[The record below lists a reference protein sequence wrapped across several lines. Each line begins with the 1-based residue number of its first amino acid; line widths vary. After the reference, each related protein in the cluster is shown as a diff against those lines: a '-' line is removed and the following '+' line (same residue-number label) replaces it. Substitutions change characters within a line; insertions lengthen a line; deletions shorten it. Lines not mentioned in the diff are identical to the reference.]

1 MRGKFCSV
9 SVEFSMKDGKKRMS
23 VDFGKRVK
31 IARKKAGY
39 TQSQLAELVDVS
51 VNHISAI
58 ERGIYETRVDT
69 LKRMADAL
77 GTTTDYL
84 VYGEENEDG
93 PLARAFLKA
102 NRMSEDDQAW
112 IADYIEAI
120 LSVKQERK

>member
-31 IARKKAGY
+31 LARKKAGY
-39 TQSQLAELVDVS
+39 TQSQLAELIDVS

-58 ERGIYETRVDT
+58 ERGVYETRVDT
-69 LKRMADAL
+69 LKGMADVL

-84 VYGEENEDG
+84 VYGEEDEEG
-93 PLARAFLKA
+93 KPT
-102 NRMSEDDQAW
+102 E
-112 IADYIEAI
+112 
-120 LSVKQERK
+120 

>member
-1 MRGKFCSV
+1 
-9 SVEFSMKDGKKRMS
+9 MKDGKKRMS

-31 IARKKAGY
+31 LARKKAGY
-39 TQSQLAELVDVS
+39 TQSQLAELIDVS

-69 LKRMADAL
+69 LKGIADAL

-84 VYGEENEDG
+84 VYGEEDEEG
-93 PLARAFLKA
+93 PL
-102 NRMSEDDQAW
+102 AW

>member
-1 MRGKFCSV
+1 MRGKFSSV

-31 IARKKAGY
+31 LARKKVGY
-39 TQSQLAELVDVS
+39 TQSQLAEHIDVS

-58 ERGIYETRVDT
+58 ERGVYETRVDT
-69 LKRMADAL
+69 LKKMADAL

-84 VYGEENEDG
+84 VYGEEDETG
-93 PLARAFLKA
+93 PLAKAFMKA
-102 NRMSEDDQAW
+102 NRLSEGDQAW